1 MKTLK
6 IKNRYII
13 AVSNLLN
20 EIKLKNQASRGRNK
34 LIDRLV
40 EKNQDFQEDL
50 TEIRKDYFQVGEDG
64 NLKVKDGHILFKEDV
79 TEEDKEELNKRVDE
93 LQDEIFEIAF
103 VEHSKKY
110 EALFDALNNLDDDL
124 SGEKAIAYDVLL
136 DAYEENEEEK

>member
-34 LIDRLV
+34 VIDRLV
-40 EKNQDFQEDL
+40 EKNQDFQKDL

-64 NLKVKDGHILFKEDV
+64 NLKVKDGQFLFKEDV
-79 TEEDKEELNKRVDE
+79 TEEDKEVLNKRVDE
-93 LQDEIFEIAF
+93 LQDEFFEIAF

-110 EALFDALNNLDDDL
+110 EALFDALNQLDDDL

-136 DAYEENEEEK
+136 DAYEENEEEN